1 MDPGSRCSRR
11 TSNNRRV
18 SFELCHDA
26 SAADWL
32 VEQRLP
38 WYRLAGRGPVG
49 YPRYARVRFI
59 PDPSFPGQKTSDVD
73 FDQNALSEKDQIAV
87 ALEVLSRYT
96 TTPDECYFCLWEGW
110 GTTTINSAP
119 NFAIPNRVYW
129 LFRGTLADYAH
140 WNSDDPAR
148 WPYGDSPDPAFIWPA
163 DRAWCITNDVDPHF
177 ATIGASADA
186 IDRIVADQRIDAVL
200 DDPAREPLY
209 WE

>member
-1 MDPGSRCSRR
+1 M
-11 TSNNRRV
+11 
-18 SFELCHDA
+18 SFELCNDA

-49 YPRYARVRFI
+49 YPSYARVRFI

-73 FDQNALSEKDQIAV
+73 FDQNALSEKDQIGVAV
-87 ALEVLSRYT
+87 EVLSRYT

-140 WNSDDPAR
+140 WNSDDTAR

-177 ATIGASADA
+177 ATIGASANA

-200 DDPAREPLY
+200 DGPAREPPY